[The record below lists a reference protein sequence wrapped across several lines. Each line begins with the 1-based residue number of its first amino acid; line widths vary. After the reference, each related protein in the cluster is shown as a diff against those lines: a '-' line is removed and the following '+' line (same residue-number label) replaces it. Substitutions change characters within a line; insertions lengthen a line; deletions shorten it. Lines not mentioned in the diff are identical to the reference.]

1 MKPVATAVRTAGN
14 LTGPAR
20 TMALDS
26 NALGKIMKILTDIY
40 PDPIKAA
47 IREYATNAFDATVEA
62 GSNEPIRITL
72 PTDYSPAFVVQDYGV
87 GMSPDTLLDH
97 YSLYGRSD
105 KADSNAVVGMLGIGC
120 KSALT
125 YTDSFSVVS
134 RRDGV
139 ETVASIAKNS
149 DGIGEVHI
157 MDTRSTT
164 ERNGTTITI
173 PVSAHDIRLF
183 REKAEELFGY
193 WDAGTVLVNG
203 KAPVSVFADG
213 YTQIPGTQVWQKSGY
228 GEHILLMGNVPYI
241 AKSPILNDFAGSQL
255 IIKADIGSVEFA
267 PSREELTYNDVTNK
281 FLRDITKGIQDAIQA
296 EVDGILANAKSGAD
310 AFEAFHKFGKYRFM
324 KNVKWAFGGKGI
336 PTTLSDTSGSS
347 IYWENRYD
355 DVSTKAKY
363 SWRLWSYDAVA
374 VITGW
379 KGQSVPE
386 YVKKGLIAKSK
397 DDKHPLFGKQNFI
410 LVRDGHTPD
419 FLEWVNVTM
428 DWSVL
433 SADIPKP
440 AAGSG
445 NGGGGARTNR
455 SGRKIDSMG
464 YSTTDSTLDPKGKF
478 IIVSPKDFTDGDR
491 YLPGKPSVTYS
502 QAIRA
507 GFTPVLVYVRD
518 QAAFREEYTVATN
531 QDVLDWL
538 TEQRKNIP
546 DSWYIDT
553 AVDRS
558 YNWIRGK
565 KIDDPDLAPY
575 VNSKKPAALS
585 VDYDEKKLEAAN
597 RALHLAIAPYS
608 KFVNSW
614 SYNDATTK
622 SYVEVMNALYNYRKD
637 QKNG

>member
-1 MKPVATAVRTAGN
+1 MKPVATSVRTAGN

-105 KADSNAVVGMLGIGC
+105 KADSNSVVGMLGIGC

-213 YTQIPGTQVWQKSGY
+213 YTQIPGTQVWQKTGY
-228 GEHILLMGNVPYI
+228 GDHILLMGNVPYI

-281 FLRDITKGIQDAIQA
+281 FLRDIAKGIQDAIQA

-324 KNVKWAFGGKGI
+324 KNVTWAFGGKGI
-336 PTTLSDTSGSS
+336 PSTLSDTSGSS
-347 IYWENRYD
+347 IYWENRYN

-386 YVKKGLIAKSK
+386 YVKQGLIDKSQ

-410 LVRDGHTPD
+410 LVRDGLTPA

-440 AAGSG
+440 SAGIKSSG
-445 NGGGGARTNR
+445 GSRTNR
-455 SGRKIDSMG
+455 SGRVIDLNG
-464 YSTTDSTLDPKGKF
+464 YSKQNSTLDSKGKYL
-478 IIVSPKDFTDGDR
+478 IISPKDFSEGDR
-491 YLPGKPSVTYS
+491 LIPGKPTITYA
-502 QAIRA
+502 QAHAA
-507 GFTPVLVYVRD
+507 GITPVLVYVREQD
-518 QAAFREEYTVATN
+518 AFRKDYATATN

-546 DSWYIDT
+546 DSWYIDK
-553 AVDRS
+553 AVDNG
-558 YNWIRGK
+558 YTWLRGK
-565 KIDDPDLAPY
+565 KIDDPALAPY
-575 VNSKKPAALS
+575 VNSKKAAALA
-585 VDYDEKKLEAAN
+585 VDYDDEKLRKATQAFHAAI
-597 RALHLAIAPYS
+597 LPYN
-608 KFVNSW
+608 KFVQSW